1 MKVKA
6 VAAAFALMGLGLSLV
21 ALCTSSGSIKHVNK
35 TRNKNISVITIPSLE
50 RDFWPNRFA
59 LKEEEE
65 DFDNLPEFI
74 EPI

>member
-6 VAAAFALMGLGLSLV
+6 VAAAFALMGFGLSLV

-35 TRNKNISVITIPSLE
+35 ARRNIPVITIPSLE
-50 RDFWPNRFA
+50 CDFWPNRFA

>member
-6 VAAAFALMGLGLSLV
+6 VAAAFALMGFGLSLV

-35 TRNKNISVITIPSLE
+35 ARKNIPVITITSLE
-50 RDFWPNRFA
+50 RNFWPNQFA

-65 DFDNLPEFI
+65 DPDRLPEFI